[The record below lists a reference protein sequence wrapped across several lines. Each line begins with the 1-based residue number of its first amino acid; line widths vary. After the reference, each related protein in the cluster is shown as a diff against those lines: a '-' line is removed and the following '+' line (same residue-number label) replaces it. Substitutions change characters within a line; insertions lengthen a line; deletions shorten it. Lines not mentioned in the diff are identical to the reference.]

1 MVITILI
8 ILYFNNSFDFQKNEE
23 SRKEVLKYLKSPT
36 TAIFCEDY
44 EYEYDSLGSTHTI
57 KSCVNSQNGFGAM
70 IKTDWIVKLQRRK
83 GVFGK
88 SFDILNVNIG
98 GITYL
103 GEKSYDEKIKDIWDE
118 HDKKI
123 NEIEMD
129 HLKQRIQNLNYQLY

>member
-1 MVITILI
+1 M
-8 ILYFNNSFDFQKNEE
+8 
-23 SRKEVLKYLKSPT
+23 
-36 TAIFCEDY
+36 
-44 EYEYDSLGSTHTI
+44 
-57 KSCVNSQNGFGAM
+57 NSQNGFGAM